1 MENKKTLDDV
11 IREAKQ
17 DCKSVMQSRQR
28 RLQELREKRA
38 ALEAMCNPS
47 GRPKTYTE
55 SERKKRERERMETAH
70 HIVNKDTPAFVRFQP
85 QYGDDEPC
93 PACHKILHLLRLE
106 KEEGESMYRCYHC
119 GQMLDVDVTIH

>member
-11 IREAKQ
+11 IRDAKQ
-17 DCKSVMQSRQR
+17 DYKSRLLSSQR

-38 ALEAMCNPS
+38 ALEAMRNPS
-47 GRPKTYTE
+47 GIPKTYVETE
-55 SERKKRERERMETAH
+55 RAKRERERRETAH

-93 PACHKILHLLRLE
+93 PACHKILHLLRLDM
-106 KEEGESMYRCYHC
+106 KDGESMCRCYHC
-119 GQMLDVDVTIH
+119 GQMLDVDVLIQ